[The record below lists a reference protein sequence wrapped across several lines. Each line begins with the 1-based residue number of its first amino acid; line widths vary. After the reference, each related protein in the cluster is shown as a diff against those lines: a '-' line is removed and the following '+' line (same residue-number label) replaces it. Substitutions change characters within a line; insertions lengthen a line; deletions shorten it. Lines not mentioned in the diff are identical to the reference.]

1 MTHPL
6 DNIDKQFRFA
16 GASFG
21 ASAIGTLRRCV
32 KQHFRFLQPDL
43 DTLQT
48 CDLTTLLNSIP
59 VSCEPVAPEAPQ
71 QQQTVD
77 ITVPQQQQTARRPI
91 PADKNL
97 FNAILADPSAQ
108 SGQTL
113 QRNTPQGAPTAGRSW
128 IARLPALSSRFQGRC
143 PQRRTSKVMR

>member
-1 MTHPL
+1 MGPPRQSNGLTHPL

-16 GASFG
+16 GSSFG
-21 ASAIGTLRRCV
+21 ASAIGTLMRCV

-43 DTLQT
+43 DLITH
-48 CDLTTLLNSIP
+48 LNSIP

-77 ITVPQQQQTARRPI
+77 ITVPQQQTAARRSI

-108 SGQTL
+108 SGPCNAT
-113 QRNTPQGAPTAGRSW
+113 QRAPTAGRSW
-128 IARLPALSSRFQGRC
+128 IARLPALSSRFKGC
-143 PQRRTSKVMR
+143 PQRSTSGVKR

>member
-1 MTHPL
+1 MTSNEDWAWALRADADRALRANGLTHPL

-48 CDLTTLLNSIP
+48 CDLITLLNSIP

-77 ITVPQQQQTARRPI
+77 ITVPQQQ
-91 PADKNL
+91 
-97 FNAILADPSAQ
+97 
-108 SGQTL
+108 
-113 QRNTPQGAPTAGRSW
+113 
-128 IARLPALSSRFQGRC
+128 
-143 PQRRTSKVMR
+143 